1 MRVAILSIVALA
13 LVGCSGGGDA
23 ENKSSVVS
31 MPQSEVQEASGD
43 ATMASHIVVTKES
56 MRLRLYDSADRLICS
71 FGVALGCGEG
81 DKQEVGDMSTP
92 EGEFVI
98 TDIQDASEWLYD
110 SGDGAV
116 KGYYGNWFVRL
127 SSPFKG
133 IGIHGT
139 SDLSSIGQRSTEGS
153 IRLASSDLDSLRP
166 MLREG
171 MKVSINAAEARV
183 AEARAVISTIE
194 PQSVDVVAAEPVAE
208 QSKAVEATKSEVGEV
223 WHTVSDGELL
233 GRIVRSYGTTIAEV
247 KRLNPN
253 INVDRLSIGQ
263 RILISRGGE
272 AAPKVESVAPKVV
285 EGDDEVWYTLEKG
298 DLVGRVAQ
306 RFGTTSKRIAELN
319 PDINIDRVRDGQRI
333 RIK

>member
-13 LVGCSGGGDA
+13 LMGCSGGGDA

-31 MPQSEVQEASGD
+31 MLKPEVQEASGD
-43 ATMASHIVVTKES
+43 AAMANHIVVTKES
-56 MRLRLYDSADRLICS
+56 MRLRLYDSDNRLICS
-71 FGVALGCGEG
+71 FGVALGRGEG

-194 PQSVDVVAAEPVAE
+194 PQSVDVVAAEPVGE
-208 QSKAVEATKSEVGEV
+208 QSKAVEATKSEDGEV

-272 AAPKVESVAPKVV
+272 ATPQGVSVAPKVV

-333 RIK
+333 RVK

>member
-1 MRVAILSIVALA
+1 ML
-13 LVGCSGGGDA
+13 
-23 ENKSSVVS
+23 K
-31 MPQSEVQEASGD
+31 PEVQEASGD
-43 ATMASHIVVTKES
+43 AAMANHIVVTKES
-56 MRLRLYDSADRLICS
+56 MRLRLYDSDNRLICS
-71 FGVALGCGEG
+71 FGVALGRGEG

-153 IRLASSDLDSLRP
+153 IRLANSDLDSLRP

-171 MKVSINAAEARV
+171 MKVSINAAEARI

-194 PQSVDVVAAEPVAE
+194 PQSVEVVAAEPVGE
-208 QSKAVEATKSEVGEV
+208 QSKAVEATKSEDGEV

-253 INVDRLSIGQ
+253 INVDRL
-263 RILISRGGE
+263 SRGGE

>member
-13 LVGCSGGGDA
+13 LVGCSGGVDA

-31 MPQSEVQEASGD
+31 MPQPEVQEASGD
-43 ATMASHIVVTKES
+43 AAMANHIIVTKES
-56 MRLRLYDSADRLICS
+56 MRLRLYDSDNRLICS
-71 FGVALGCGEG
+71 FGVALGRGEG

-194 PQSVDVVAAEPVAE
+194 PQSVEVVAQEPVGE
-208 QSKAVEATKSEVGEV
+208 QSKAVEATKSEDGEV

>member
-13 LVGCSGGGDA
+13 LVGCSGGGDI

-31 MPQSEVQEASGD
+31 MPQPEVQEASGD
-43 ATMASHIVVTKES
+43 AAMANHIVVTKES
-56 MRLRLYDSADRLICS
+56 MRLRLYDSDNRLICS
-71 FGVALGCGEG
+71 FGVALGRGEG

-194 PQSVDVVAAEPVAE
+194 PQSIEVVVQEPVGE
-208 QSKAVEATKSEVGEV
+208 QSKAVEATKSEDGEV

>member
-1 MRVAILSIVALA
+1 
-13 LVGCSGGGDA
+13 
-23 ENKSSVVS
+23 
-31 MPQSEVQEASGD
+31 
-43 ATMASHIVVTKES
+43 
-56 MRLRLYDSADRLICS
+56 
-71 FGVALGCGEG
+71 
-81 DKQEVGDMSTP
+81 
-92 EGEFVI
+92 
-98 TDIQDASEWLYD
+98 
-110 SGDGAV
+110 
-116 KGYYGNWFVRL
+116 
-127 SSPFKG
+127 
-133 IGIHGT
+133 
-139 SDLSSIGQRSTEGS
+139 
-153 IRLASSDLDSLRP
+153 

-171 MKVSINAAEARV
+171 MKVSINAMEARV
-183 AEARAVISTIE
+183 AEVRAVISTIE

-208 QSKAVEATKSEVGEV
+208 QSKAVEATKSEDGEV

-263 RILISRGGE
+263 RILISCGGE

>member
-31 MPQSEVQEASGD
+31 MPQPEVQEASGD
-43 ATMASHIVVTKES
+43 AAMANHIVVTKES

-71 FGVALGCGEG
+71 FGVALGRGEG

-171 MKVSINAAEARV
+171 MKVSINAMEARV
-183 AEARAVISTIE
+183 AEVRAVISTIE
-194 PQSVDVVAAEPVAE
+194 PQSVEVAVQEPVGE
-208 QSKAVEATKSEVGEV
+208 QSKAVEATKSEDGEV

>member
-1 MRVAILSIVALA
+1 MRVAILSIVALV

-31 MPQSEVQEASGD
+31 MPQPEVQEALGD
-43 ATMASHIVVTKES
+43 AAMANHIVVTKES
-56 MRLRLYDSADRLICS
+56 MRLRLYDSDNRLICS
-71 FGVALGCGEG
+71 FGVALGRGEG

-171 MKVSINAAEARV
+171 MKVSINAAEARI

-194 PQSVDVVAAEPVAE
+194 PQSVDVVAAEPVGE
-208 QSKAVEATKSEVGEV
+208 QSKAVEATKSEDGEV

-253 INVDRLSIGQ
+253 LNVDRLSIGQ